1 MRIGSKK
8 LALISL
14 ILFILNNVL
23 CVITGFGLLPYSSI
37 LFPIFL
43 SLDLIVCS
51 VTFFIL
57 AKYIYDSKTK
67 NLLNE
72 ENIRNFGSAKDFYSY
87 YVFAHRV
94 QYQIMH
100 LKKGE
105 EAYVVRFSSFSNTQ
119 TISSYASSVVKFNGY
134 VADFLISYFSKSKN
148 RIKKEV
154 SFCYYHDTFII
165 YIKDNVNGLNKIIN
179 DIDNELYKINQEHD
193 LKLFIQPYYGVV
205 LAEKKKNTVIDLIAK
220 SSVARKVAQI
230 NFQEVV
236 FYEKTMEKED
246 DTVLANSINEAIE
259 NNEFVVY
266 YQPKFNLVL
275 NKFISSEALVRWDN
289 PKRGLLSPSQFVPQA
304 EQMGMIHKIDMYI
317 FERVCKDLQDCK
329 KKERRLLPVSINF
342 SLYEFYNHGFIDD
355 LVNIM
360 EKYNVP
366 PTLIEIE
373 ITEQTTNANNFIAN
387 FILKRIKELGIR
399 ILMDDFGIGYSNI
412 MNIRKSPIDVIKI
425 DKSFIDD
432 IVIDA
437 KTRSIV
443 QFLIQLC
450 KVNGMESI
458 AEGVNDAKQVAILRK
473 LQCDTIQGYYYSKPL
488 NRNDFEKLLLQN
500 DFEKKGATE
509 K

>member
-1 MRIGSKK
+1 M
-8 LALISL
+8 
-14 ILFILNNVL
+14 
-23 CVITGFGLLPYSSI
+23 
-37 LFPIFL
+37 
-43 SLDLIVCS
+43 
-51 VTFFIL
+51 
-57 AKYIYDSKTK
+57 
-67 NLLNE
+67 
-72 ENIRNFGSAKDFYSY
+72 
-87 YVFAHRV
+87 
-94 QYQIMH
+94 
-100 LKKGE
+100 
-105 EAYVVRFSSFSNTQ
+105 
-119 TISSYASSVVKFNGY
+119 
-134 VADFLISYFSKSKN
+134 
-148 RIKKEV
+148 
-154 SFCYYHDTFII
+154 
-165 YIKDNVNGLNKIIN
+165 
-179 DIDNELYKINQEHD
+179 
-193 LKLFIQPYYGVV
+193 
-205 LAEKKKNTVIDLIAK
+205 
-220 SSVARKVAQI
+220 
-230 NFQEVV
+230 
-236 FYEKTMEKED
+236 
-246 DTVLANSINEAIE
+246 
-259 NNEFVVY
+259 
-266 YQPKFNLVL
+266 VL

-329 KKERRLLPVSINF
+329 KKGRRLLPVSINF

-387 FILKRIKELGIR
+387 SILKRIKELGIR

-500 DFEKKGATE
+500 DFEKKGAT
-509 K
+509 KK

>member
-1 MRIGSKK
+1 MKEFVK
-8 LALISL
+8 
-14 ILFILNNVL
+14 
-23 CVITGFGLLPYSSI
+23 
-37 LFPIFL
+37 IFK
-43 SLDLIVCS
+43 IV
-51 VTFFIL
+51 
-57 AKYIYDSKTK
+57 
-67 NLLNE
+67 
-72 ENIRNFGSAKDFYSY
+72 R
-87 YVFAHRV
+87 
-94 QYQIMH
+94 
-100 LKKGE
+100 
-105 EAYVVRFSSFSNTQ
+105 
-119 TISSYASSVVKFNGY
+119 
-134 VADFLISYFSKSKN
+134 
-148 RIKKEV
+148 KKE
-154 SFCYYHDTFII
+154 
-165 YIKDNVNGLNKIIN
+165 
-179 DIDNELYKINQEHD
+179 
-193 LKLFIQPYYGVV
+193 
-205 LAEKKKNTVIDLIAK
+205 
-220 SSVARKVAQI
+220 
-230 NFQEVV
+230 
-236 FYEKTMEKED
+236 ED
-246 DTVLANSINEAIE
+246 
-259 NNEFVVY
+259 Y
-266 YQPKFNLVL
+266 
-275 NKFISSEALVRWDN
+275 
-289 PKRGLLSPSQFVPQA
+289 
-304 EQMGMIHKIDMYI
+304 
-317 FERVCKDLQDCK
+317 
-329 KKERRLLPVSINF
+329 
-342 SLYEFYNHGFIDD
+342 FYNHGFIDD

-387 FILKRIKELGIR
+387 SILKRIKELGIR